1 MKNLS
6 RNFFLAAVLFAATA
20 AFGTVPRMNVMVSD
34 ANGKLAF
41 KGATKS
47 DGVFATEKLQP
58 GNYIVQLSS
67 KNSALKGGEYSI
79 IVASGKKKVVANSV
93 AADKF
98 LGGGVALKVDVGT
111 GSGIVGYISAGP
123 LPIETA
129 QKESVRKMQDGIQDL
144 HRDGIHVRPG
154 N

>member
-1 MKNLS
+1 
-6 RNFFLAAVLFAATA
+6 
-20 AFGTVPRMNVMVSD
+20 
-34 ANGKLAF
+34 
-41 KGATKS
+41 
-47 DGVFATEKLQP
+47 
-58 GNYIVQLSS
+58 LSS

-79 IVASGKKKVVANSV
+79 IVASGKRKVVANSV

-111 GSGIVGYISAGP
+111 GLGIVGYISAGP

-129 QKESVRKMQDGIQDL
+129 QKESVRKMQDSIQDL

-154 N
+154 S